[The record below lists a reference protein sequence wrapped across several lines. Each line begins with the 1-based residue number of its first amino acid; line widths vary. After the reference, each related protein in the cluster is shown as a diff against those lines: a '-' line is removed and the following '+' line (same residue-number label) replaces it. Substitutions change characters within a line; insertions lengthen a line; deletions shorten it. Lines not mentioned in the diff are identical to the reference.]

1 MKSNSLGFSLIE
13 LSVVLIIIGLLIS
26 GIVGGQSLIFSAKT
40 QKAITEIKN
49 WRQAILL
56 FKNIKNRL
64 PGDINGSGMIGLGS
78 NQRYRIGDF
87 GGQYSN
93 IKVQQFSGPFVDLYL
108 EKIID
113 FEPKV
118 EESVNFITNTPHFLD
133 NRGNM
138 YFQYLGNY
146 YNNENL
152 TFFASGLKQ
161 DNYITIFSPSSPTYR
176 SNGKSLITKA
186 KFLKNFDTKIDD
198 GKYNKGRIRSNCY
211 GKNGL
216 SHSSYESAMSNPRR
230 YPCEFSFISLEP

>member
-13 LSVVLIIIGLLIS
+13 LSIVLIIIGLLIS
-26 GIVGGQSLIFSAKT
+26 GIVSGQSLIFSAKT
-40 QKAITEIKN
+40 QRAITEIKN
-49 WRQAILL
+49 WRQAVLL

-64 PGDINGSGMIGLGS
+64 PGDIDGSGMIGYDGQEY
-78 NQRYRIGDF
+78 NIGDF

-93 IKVQQFSGPFVDLYL
+93 IKVHKYSGPFVDLYL

-118 EESVNFITNTPHFLD
+118 KESVNFITNTLHFLD

-138 YFQYLGNY
+138 YFQYLDNY
-146 YNNENL
+146 YNNKSL
-152 TFFASGLKQ
+152 THFAAGLKQ
-161 DNYITIFSPSSPTYR
+161 DNYITIFSPSSPTNSR
-176 SNGKSLITKA
+176 GGKSFISNA

-198 GKYNKGRIRSNCY
+198 GKYNKGRIRSVCN

-216 SHSSYESAMSNPRR
+216 YHSSYEEAMSNSK
-230 YPCEFSFISLEP
+230 YKCEFSFISLEP